1 MVEGSMLMNRVRILK
16 KNMKQNIFERERER
30 SQKKKM
36 KERERG
42 KTEWGV

>member
-1 MVEGSMLMNRVRILK
+1 MLMNRVRILK